1 MDKATKI
8 AKRHCLFTLVSAMVV
23 VVCVCIGITIN
34 LTTVYDENFDHMGL
48 RTFAMFTVNSNI
60 LCGVTMMLVL
70 PYAIDA
76 LRTHVFRLPLWV
88 VVTVFTGVTA
98 VALTF
103 LVSLCILAPVKG
115 FNLIFSGSRFFLHG
129 VCPVLAIIAFCF
141 FISEHNIGFWGT
153 FVALVPV
160 FLYACLYYVMVVVIG
175 EENGGWNDFYGFAT
189 QVPLWISAAAIMP
202 VTFLIATAIRLL
214 HNRSCERRRKEEA
227 EFLRESFKDADV
239 RAIVGAMA
247 RMHRGNATGKNIVIP
262 GRVIALMVD
271 NNDGDCTW
279 EECCGIYLKEYLAT
293 NEVMDI
299 KKLWI

>member
-1 MDKATKI
+1 MDRATRVTR
-8 AKRHCLFTLVSAMVV
+8 RHCLFTMFSALVV

-60 LCGVTMMLVL
+60 LCGATMMLAL

-88 VVTVFTGVTA
+88 VIMVYTGVTA

-115 FNLIFSGSRFFLHG
+115 FDLIFSGSRFFLHG

-141 FISEHNIGFWGT
+141 FISERRIGFWET
-153 FVALVPV
+153 FIPLIPV
-160 FLYACLYYVMVVVIG
+160 FLYASLYFVMVVVIG

-189 QVPLWISAAAIMP
+189 RVPLWIPAVGIMP
-202 VTFLIATAIRLL
+202 ATFLIATVIRLL
-214 HNRSCERRRKEEA
+214 HNRTVDQRNKEEA
-227 EFLRESFKDADV
+227 DFLRETFKDADI

-262 GRVIALMVD
+262 GRVIGLMVD
-271 NNDGDCTW
+271 NNEGDCTW

-299 KKLWI
+299 RKLWI

>member
-88 VVTVFTGVTA
+88 VITVFTGVTA

-141 FISEHNIGFWGT
+141 FISEHHIGFWGT
-153 FVALVPV
+153 FIALVPV
-160 FLYACLYYVMVVVIG
+160 FLYACLYAFPPIMRIT
-175 EENGGWNDFYGFAT
+175 DFARFLNMSSGLYLPSICGT
-189 QVPLWISAAAIMP
+189 LKHSESTYPVWMP
-202 VTFLIATAIRLL
+202 
-214 HNRSCERRRKEEA
+214 
-227 EFLRESFKDADV
+227 
-239 RAIVGAMA
+239 
-247 RMHRGNATGKNIVIP
+247 
-262 GRVIALMVD
+262 
-271 NNDGDCTW
+271 W
-279 EECCGIYLKEYLAT
+279 
-293 NEVMDI
+293 
-299 KKLWI
+299 